1 MLSTNAR
8 GFARAVF
15 GPAARLLVRLGVSP
29 DAVTVTGTVLTAT
42 AALTLLPAGHLTA
55 GALVLGAL
63 VVADNLDGQMARLA
77 GTESRWGA
85 FLDSTM
91 DRFADAAIF
100 AGVGVWALRHLDGAL
115 GNLTAGLALVC
126 LVLGSVVPYAKARAE
141 SLGMTANVGLAE
153 RADRIVVVLAAVLLA
168 GLGLPTQVLTVALA
182 LLALASA
189 YTVFQRMRTVYV
201 QARGPHTAG
210 TGAEDAR

>member
-29 DAVTVTGTVLTAT
+29 DAVTVTGTVLTST
-42 AALTLLPAGHLTA
+42 AALTLLPTGHLAA

-63 VVADNLDGQMARLA
+63 VVADNLDGQMARLS

-115 GNLTAGLALVC
+115 GNLTAGLAFVC
-126 LVLGSVVPYAKARAE
+126 LVLGAVVPYAKARAE

-153 RADRIVVVLAAVLLA
+153 RADRIVVVLVAVLLT
-168 GLGLPTQVLTVALA
+168 GLGLPAQVLTVALA

-189 YTVFQRMRTVYV
+189 YTVLQRMRTVYL
-201 QARGPHTAG
+201 QARGPQTAG
-210 TGAEDAR
+210 ADAEDAR